1 MAGLRPY
8 LRASLPPALLR
19 GLRFEQSGPLLA
31 GDGEGTCCI
40 SSGRPQPRP
49 GRYRGRDCLELST
62 AAMTNLVMGDPEHSL
77 GEGPALTGAL
87 AEIIPALFPL
97 PSFLPGLD
105 YH

>member
-8 LRASLPPALLR
+8 LRDGLTPALRR

-31 GDGEGTCCI
+31 GDQDGCCI
-40 SSGRPQPRP
+40 IT
-49 GRYRGRDCLELST
+49 RGRDHLELST
-62 AAMTNLVMGDPEHSL
+62 SAMTNLVFGDPSGTL
-77 GEGPALTGAL
+77 GEDFPAPGAL
-87 AEIIPALFPL
+87 SEIIPALFPL